1 VNGVHVTPA
10 RRRILAA
17 AKSLHRRGESAVSMR
32 KVAHQVG
39 VTAPAIYRHFS
50 NRQTLVEAIVHSG
63 FDELE
68 RSLHAALDARPKDEV
83 LAVMVAFREF
93 AVREPRLFDEMF
105 LRKRKSARRYPRD
118 FAAGRSPTF
127 AILHQVL
134 ARELAGRSDADD
146 PLETGLTIWMLAHGL
161 ISMYTLG
168 RFEGGSKAFA
178 ALYLR
183 CMRRFLAGMRRRP

>member
-1 VNGVHVTPA
+1 
-10 RRRILAA
+10 
-17 AKSLHRRGESAVSMR
+17 MR
-32 KVAHQVG
+32 KVAHRVG
-39 VTAPAIYRHFS
+39 VTAPAIYRHFP
-50 NRQTLVEAIVHSG
+50 NRQTLVDAIVQSG

-68 RSLHAALDARPKDEV
+68 RSFHAALDARPKDEV
-83 LAVMVAFREF
+83 LTLMEAFREF
-93 AVREPRLFDEMF
+93 AIREPRLFDEMF

-134 ARELAGRSDADD
+134 ARELAGRSGADD
-146 PLETGLTIWMLAHGL
+146 PLEMALTIWMLAHGL

-183 CMRRFLAGMRRRP
+183 CMRRFLDGVRRRS